1 MVKKI
6 DPVVAARNA
15 VAAAVALVEE
25 KRLANVEANSA
36 AWKAHHA
43 YEDAVKDRDAK
54 QAALEAALAAAKAQP
69 DPAAE
74 VG

>member
-1 MVKKI
+1 MAKKI

-25 KRLANVEANSA
+25 KRLAHVEANSA

-54 QAALEAALAAAKAQP
+54 QAALEEAMAAAKAQ
-69 DPAAE
+69 AASVAE
-74 VG
+74 A